1 MADNNPV
8 TFDFKKVAEDFSKLP
23 ESVRKHYAQVLYDK
37 NLYNGPITGKLNTVL
52 SDAFV
57 SAAAQAQQRNATYG
71 SNFTIDSYLS
81 QLPDQTSG
89 TGQPRRQKLIDY
101 QISDAGTAARLV
113 NAVFANELGRKATKQ
128 ELAKYT
134 SMIQAAQAKTPQVT
148 TYDGINTQ
156 VRTTTGGVNPE
167 QMLIEQIAGTDEAKA
182 NRASNFY
189 ALFKQAIGVQ

>member
-1 MADNNPV
+1 MTGVQTCA
-8 TFDFKKVAEDFSKLP
+8 LP
-23 ESVRKHYAQVLYDK
+23 
-37 NLYNGPITGKLNTVL
+37 IC
-52 SDAFV
+52 
-57 SAAAQAQQRNATYG
+57 
-71 SNFTIDSYLS
+71 
-81 QLPDQTSG
+81 
-89 TGQPRRQKLIDY
+89 RQKLIDY

-148 TYDGINTQ
+148 TYNGVDTQ